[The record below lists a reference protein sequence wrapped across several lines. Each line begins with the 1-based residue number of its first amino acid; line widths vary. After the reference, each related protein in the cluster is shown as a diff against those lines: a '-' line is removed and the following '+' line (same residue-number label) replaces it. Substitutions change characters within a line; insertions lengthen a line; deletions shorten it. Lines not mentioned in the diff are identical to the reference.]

1 MPRLI
6 SSPIAEKRPTAQI
19 STGNCCIISQSQF
32 PRLREYGRGG
42 SCKILRSGGWGRV
55 LSSGHDEGMALANFQ
70 LLWLLVHDLTKPR
83 QNSIIDWDDGL
94 QVIPLV

>member
-1 MPRLI
+1 M
-6 SSPIAEKRPTAQI
+6 
-19 STGNCCIISQSQF
+19 
-32 PRLREYGRGG
+32 
-42 SCKILRSGGWGRV
+42 

-83 QNSIIDWDDGL
+83 QNSIIDWEDGL